1 MLTEQERAERIGGI
15 EELPALAEAAV
26 RDLNDIQLDTPY
38 RDGGWNVRQ
47 VIHHL
52 ADSHMNAIIRM
63 KLLLTEENPTIK
75 PYDQDS
81 WVALAD
87 CAGYPVDSS
96 LAILRGLHDRWV
108 ALLRSMPES
117 AWSRGG
123 MHPEI
128 GAITMDDLL
137 VNYSDHGANHVRQIT
152 GLRERNGW

>member
-1 MLTEQERAERIGGI
+1 MLTEQERAERIGRI
-15 EELPALAEAAV
+15 EHLPALAEAAV
-26 RDLNDIQLDTPY
+26 RDLNDSQLDTPY
-38 RDGGWNVRQ
+38 RDGGWNIRQ

-63 KLLLTEENPTIK
+63 KLLLTEDNPTIK

-87 CAGYPVDSS
+87 SAAHPVDAS
-96 LAILRGLHDRWV
+96 LAILRGLHDRWG

-117 AWSRGG
+117 AWSRPGT
-123 MHPEI
+123 HPEI

-137 VNYSDHGANHVRQIT
+137 VNYSDHGTNHVGQIT